1 MAKKGKV
8 KPKVKVKSKAK
19 SKPKAM
25 VRLRSPLL
33 EPSRASRGKA
43 KGKIKAAKAS
53 KRAVKKTAKRGVK
66 KTAKKTLELNLEKV
80 GEVTHYFPHV
90 KAAAVM
96 ILKDS
101 IKVGDKIYIKG
112 HTSDFKE
119 KVESIQLDHAKIA
132 EGRKG
137 QEIGLF
143 VKSRVRIGDS
153 VYRI

>member
-8 KPKVKVKSKAK
+8 KPKVKSKIK
-19 SKPKAM
+19 SKPKA
-25 VRLRSPLL
+25 
-33 EPSRASRGKA
+33 KA
-43 KGKIKAAKAS
+43 KGKIKAAKAV
-53 KRAVKKTAKRGVK
+53 KRAVKKTAKKSVK
-66 KTAKKTLELNLEKV
+66 KTIKKALELNLEKL

-101 IKVGDKIYIKG
+101 IKVGDNIYIKG

-119 KVESIQLDHAKIA
+119 KVNSIQLDHAKIE
-132 EGRKG
+132 EGKKG